1 MRTLSISIS
10 ELEFNKFGLTDE
22 KLSFSEL
29 VEIINKELLKQNLR
43 KSVNLAE
50 KYKLS
55 KITMS
60 EITDEVKATRRD
72 AKGNS

>member
-43 KSVNLAE
+43 KSVDLAE

-55 KITMS
+55 KMTMS